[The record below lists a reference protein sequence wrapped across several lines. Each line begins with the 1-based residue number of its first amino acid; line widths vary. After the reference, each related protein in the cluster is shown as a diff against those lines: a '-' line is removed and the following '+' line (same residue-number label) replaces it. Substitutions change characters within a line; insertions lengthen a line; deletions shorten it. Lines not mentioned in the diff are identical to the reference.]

1 MALKIARVLALPDPL
16 VVNTIYLVAVSA
28 TELQVVVVGDNV
40 ANVRK
45 TILTSDVDGKIVTA
59 LATAAVDAAAK
70 ADAAQAAAIAAA
82 AADATAKASAAQ
94 AAAIAAAALDA
105 TTKATAAQADAIA
118 AAALDATTKA
128 DAAQAAAIAAAAA
141 DALAKESAAQA
152 AAIAAAAA
160 DATAKANDAQAA
172 AILAAAG
179 DATTKA
185 GAALTDAKAY
195 TDTTVTNAIGG
206 LDMSNTAILVTD
218 IAERD
223 ALTLTKNSF
232 VVVADA
238 TADPTVNAGAAMYFY
253 NKSDDSFMK
262 IAEYE
267 SMDLVIPN
275 KAILEDLSDESGILH
290 YKGEPIGTVVAGSNE
305 W

>member
-1 MALKIARVLALPDPL
+1 MALNIARVLALPDPL

-45 TILTSDVDGKIVTA
+45 TILSADVDGKIVTA
-59 LATAAVDAAAK
+59 LATAAADAAAKTDAAQAAATAAAALDATAK

-82 AADATAKASAAQ
+82 AADAT
-94 AAAIAAAALDA
+94 
-105 TTKATAAQADAIA
+105 T
-118 AAALDATTKA
+118 
-128 DAAQAAAIAAAAA
+128 
-141 DALAKESAAQA
+141 
-152 AAIAAAAA
+152 
-160 DATAKANDAQAA
+160 KANDAQAA
-172 AILAAAG
+172 AILTAAG
-179 DATTKA
+179 DATAKA
-185 GAALTDAKAY
+185 NAALADGKTY
-195 TDTTVTNAIGG
+195 TDTTVANAIGS
-206 LDMSNTAILVTD
+206 LDMSNTAILAAD
-218 IAERD
+218 IAARD

-238 TADPTVNAGAAMYFY
+238 SADPTVDVGAAMYFY

-275 KAILEDLSDESGILH
+275 KAILEDLSDVNGVLH
-290 YKGEPIGTVVAGSNE
+290 YKGDPIGTVVAGSNE